1 MTAIVPANETIEMVT
16 YPMIKTIEEAHLLV
30 LELQICT
37 IFDSSKTTLP
47 SLWEHVDLPEKQE
60 GEKGWGEK
68 VSAVWTWKNR
78 LPAEYPDEIF
88 YGKIKGGFAVLMSM
102 DYLRD
107 VHFASA
113 YRPADDLNPLAVQ
126 IFEMIRNEPWETG
139 ALRNEVMEDTG
150 CTKSRF
156 ETALKN
162 LQISMNVVRS
172 NDPEIEHDTWLTFQ
186 EQYPDIWHSF
196 VAED

>member
-1 MTAIVPANETIEMVT
+1 MPKN
-16 YPMIKTIEEAHLLV
+16 MIKTIEEAHLLI
-30 LELQICT
+30 LDLQICT

-60 GEKGWGEK
+60 GESGWGEK

-78 LPAEYPDEIF
+78 LPADYPDEIF

-172 NDPEIEHDTWLTFQ
+172 NDPEIERDTWLAFQ
-186 EQYPDIWHSF
+186 EQYPDIWHAYVS
-196 VAED
+196 ED